1 MMRIYITMEFLQR
14 RYISGVEPMFL
25 TEKCSNPVAQDSI
38 LAIVGSQLRNLRY
51 GIITEKLDQKASVG
65 KSWIMKFDKING

>member
-1 MMRIYITMEFLQR
+1 
-14 RYISGVEPMFL
+14 MFL